1 MADLS
6 PLPTRLPPAGPV
18 APRPLL
24 ARRDL
29 RDPGRLGIV
38 VVNYRQ
44 PRFTIECL
52 ESLLRL
58 PPDVRIVVVD
68 NGSGDDSLA
77 LLRAWASGA
86 EPWVAPD
93 GPLARLTTPPVAK
106 PVALVPAGPSTRVPR
121 GASAPRLTLLESPD
135 NLGFA
140 GGNNLGTR
148 YLLSDPAI
156 DIIWYVNNDAIVAPG
171 AVQALI
177 GTFAADPKIGMAGT
191 TVCYYDQ
198 PGIIQARNGARFSVL
213 TGNGRLIDNGRPA
226 MGPVDSKRVAD
237 ETGFVTGASLAI
249 SRALW
254 EAIGEMSER
263 YFLYYEEID
272 WATRARDR
280 FRFGYARAARV
291 YHRHGG
297 TIGSAPSRAKR
308 SPRAEY
314 WMLRS
319 RLRFYAAHHPLLWPL
334 QWLYGLGQIAW
345 QAAQGRTAK
354 VGPMLRA
361 LFGRPL
367 ESDR

>member
-1 MADLS
+1 MADQTALPPRP
-6 PLPTRLPPAGPV
+6 PLPAQV
-18 APRPLL
+18 QPRPLL
-24 ARRDL
+24 VARDI
-29 RDPGRLGIV
+29 RDPARLGIV

-58 PPDVRIVVVD
+58 PPEVRIVVVD
-68 NGSGDDSLA
+68 NGSGDDSLTV
-77 LLRAWASGA
+77 LRAWASGA
-86 EPWVAPD
+86 EPWEAPA
-93 GPLARLTTPPVAK
+93 GPVARLTMPPVRK
-106 PVALVPAGPSTRVPR
+106 PVALVPAGPGTRIRP
-121 GASAPRLTLLESPD
+121 GASAPRLTLLESAE

-156 DIIWYVNNDAIVAPG
+156 DIVWYVNNDAVVAPG
-171 AVQALI
+171 AAQALV

-191 TVCYYDQ
+191 TVCYHDR
-198 PGIIQARNGARFSVL
+198 PDIIQARNGARFSL
-213 TGNGRLIDNGRPA
+213 LSGNGQLIDNGKPA
-226 MGPVDSKRVAD
+226 RSPVDMKRVVD

-254 EAIGEMSER
+254 DAVGEMSEA
-263 YFLYYEEID
+263 YFLYFEEID
-272 WATRARDR
+272 WATRAKGR
-280 FRFGYARAARV
+280 FRFGYARAATV

-297 TIGSAPSRAKR
+297 TVGSAPVRALR

-319 RLRFYAAHHPLLWPL
+319 RLRFYATHYPLLWPV
-334 QWLYGLGQIAW
+334 QWLYGLAQTVW
-345 QAAQGRTAK
+345 QGVRGRRAK

-361 LFGRPL
+361 LAGRPFPPG
-367 ESDR
+367 D